1 MWKNGEIKFIFT
13 IVIVFYLKQNKN
25 IMTFVGEHSGK
36 LDAKAR
42 VLLPAPLKRQ
52 LNSSDETL
60 RFVLKKSNYKQCLEL
75 HPIES
80 WTAMMTQLTK
90 KLNPIF
96 NKKHNVFLTQF
107 AKGTVEVSL
116 DAMGRLLVT
125 KNLFDFA
132 GFSKELVFLGVGA
145 VIEIW
150 DKSKYD
156 ANESMLS
163 QSDFEQLATEIFG
176 DNFNLYE

>member
-1 MWKNGEIKFIFT
+1 
-13 IVIVFYLKQNKN
+13 
-25 IMTFVGEHSGK
+25 MTFVGEHSGK
-36 LDAKAR
+36 LDAKGR
-42 VLLPAPLKRQ
+42 VLLPASLKRQ
-52 LNSSDETL
+52 ANAPDESL

-75 HPIES
+75 HPIDS
-80 WTAMMTQLTK
+80 WKAMMVQLTK

-116 DAMGRLLVT
+116 DGMGRLLVN

-132 GFSKELVFLGVGA
+132 GFSKEVVFLGVGT

-163 QSDFEQLATEIFG
+163 QSDFEQLAGDIFG